1 VEGSGKR
8 RLEVTDRDEARDEA
22 AEPAPADEP
31 AVDADDDD
39 DVVDA
44 HVWRAQT

>member
-1 VEGSGKR
+1 MR
-8 RLEVTDRDEARDEA
+8 DRDEARDESAERREA
-22 AEPAPADEP
+22 ATEPVPAD
-31 AVDADDDD
+31 AAAADVDDDD

>member
-1 VEGSGKR
+1 MA
-8 RLEVTDRDEARDEA
+8 DEDGTRDEA
-22 AEPAPADEP
+22 AVEPAPVEAP

-39 DVVDA
+39 VDA

>member
-1 VEGSGKR
+1 MRIE
-8 RLEVTDRDEARDEA
+8 DERDEA
-22 AEPAPADEP
+22 AEQRDAAVEPPAEATVP
-31 AVDADDDD
+31 DADDD